1 MPSPGRNFFVITGG
15 PGAGKTSIIE
25 RLAARGFPT
34 VAESGRTILRQQEAI
49 GGTSVHWTNAEA
61 YRDLMLQRGMD
72 DYERMLV
79 ETDGPAF
86 FDRGITEL
94 VGYCTLIGVT
104 VPDYVRRAAE
114 IYRYNPVVFVTPPWP
129 EIYANDVLRKQDV
142 REALRTWEFAV
153 ETYTS
158 FGYRIVEVPKLPIAE
173 RAAFVVQ
180 QADAALAESAG

>member
-1 MPSPGRNFFVITGG
+1 MPSPGKNFFVITGG

-49 GGTSVHWTNAEA
+49 GGTSVHWADAEA

-72 DYERMLV
+72 DYERMLT
-79 ETDGPAF
+79 ETEGPVF

-94 VGYCTLIGVT
+94 VGYCTLIGVP
-104 VPDYVRRAAE
+104 VPDTVRRAGE
-114 IYRYNPVVFVTPPWP
+114 IYRYNRIVFVTPPWP
-129 EIYANDVLRKQDV
+129 EIYANDALRKQDQT
-142 REALRTWEFAV
+142 EAQRTFDLAV
-153 ETYTS
+153 DAYTS

-180 QADAALAESAG
+180 QADAALAGA